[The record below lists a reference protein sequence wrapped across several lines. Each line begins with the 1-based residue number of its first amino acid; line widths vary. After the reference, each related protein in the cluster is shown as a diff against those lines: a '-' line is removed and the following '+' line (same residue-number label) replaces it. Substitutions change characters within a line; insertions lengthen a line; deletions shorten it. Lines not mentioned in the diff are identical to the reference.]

1 MKGYL
6 DRIEEDQYAVILV
19 EAVNK
24 EFIIHKEKLPA
35 GSTVHSWFDVTLEDG
50 QIAGLTLNEE
60 ATASSHQKV
69 DNMMEKLRSKSGSK
83 FKKN

>member
-6 DRIEEDQYAVILV
+6 DRIEENQYAVILV

-35 GSTVHSWFDVTLEDG
+35 GSSVHSWFDVTLEDG
-50 QIAGLTLNEE
+50 HITGLTLNEE
-60 ATASSHQKV
+60 ATASSEQKV
-69 DNMMEKLRSKSGSK
+69 DNLTQKLRNKSRSK